1 MSLRI
6 EYLASQDLPRDGLGA
21 DAEVV
26 VMMPFTDTS
35 MAKRS
40 AQLLSTRAGAVQG
53 LILCVHDDERI
64 GFVAMANQIFRATRS
79 PLVAYVAQDAYA
91 GRAWLERAVQ
101 SLAPHHGL
109 LGFNDGKWFG
119 ALAGFGLVRR
129 SWALQNYAGDLF
141 YAQYQQ
147 HYEDAELTV
156 IAMQQGAYAY
166 DAESVLIEVDW
177 EKEQKLVHAPDRA
190 LYLERAQHGFDGRVM
205 RPELL
210 RLFA

>member
-1 MSLRI
+1 VSLRI
-6 EYLASQDLPRDGLGA
+6 EYLASQDLPSQGLGA

-26 VMMPFTDTS
+26 VMMPFTDTQ

-40 AQLLSTRAGAVQG
+40 AQLLSTRAGSVRG
-53 LILCVHDDERI
+53 MVLCVHDDDRI
-64 GFVAMANQIFRATRS
+64 GFVAMANRIFKATRS
-79 PLVAYVAQDAYA
+79 PWVAYVAQDAYA
-91 GRAWLERAVQ
+91 GRSWLEKAVQ
-101 SLAPHHGL
+101 AMAPHHGL

-141 YAQYQQ
+141 YPRYQQ

-156 IAMQQGAYAY
+156 LAMQQGAYAY
-166 DAESVLIEVDW
+166 DADSVLIEVDW
-177 EKEQKLVHAPDRA
+177 EKEQKLVHAADRD
-190 LYLERAQHGFDGRVM
+190 LYLERAKSGFDGRVV